1 MCAPGVSGKEHEGDG
16 NQRHEPYAEFC
27 CLDWQLGQCLDRQC
41 DAYHREPEGEAL
53 ACFNRLPT
61 FEEFKRASNMRRVVY
76 LWPEQDLVTSGF
88 WRRNGDETLCFQNG
102 PRTSSSRSDS
112 TRRPERRGPRGA
124 GMKSTTPRCV
134 VTSRTSPGSISI
146 RRLDG
151 SNHRSKPRR
160 HREFRPS

>member
-1 MCAPGVSGKEHEGDG
+1 
-16 NQRHEPYAEFC
+16 
-27 CLDWQLGQCLDRQC
+27 LDRQC

-102 PRTSSSRSDS
+102 PPNQFVSLGLNSATRTTGTPWGRHEKHNASM
-112 TRRPERRGPRGA
+112 RRYFEDQPRIHFDPETGRIQPSVRPRPYG
-124 GMKSTTPRCV
+124 
-134 VTSRTSPGSISI
+134 
-146 RRLDG
+146 
-151 SNHRSKPRR
+151 
-160 HREFRPS
+160 